1 MNINII
7 TNVKHKQTLA
17 VFPWILSFN
26 FTLHDINYIWFCYA
40 NLQMHNSPS
49 GNPAAPPPLHPATS
63 RFLQSCIFREILEL
77 HEYENKNGLWFT
89 YHPLHFQT
97 YQIYWNLPNI
107 LKFSNRIK
115 KTHSVCTIPH
125 FTKLYRTNSRFSG
138 SLDILKFQFV
148 LFCMY

>member
-7 TNVKHKQTLA
+7 TNVKHKQTYLLA

-49 GNPAAPPPLHPATS
+49 GNPTAPPHTISGNLG
-63 RFLQSCIFREILEL
+63 SCSLAFSGKSGNCMNMKIKMVYGLPTILYIFKL
-77 HEYENKNGLWFT
+77 
-89 YHPLHFQT
+89 
-97 YQIYWNLPNI
+97 
-107 LKFSNRIK
+107 
-115 KTHSVCTIPH
+115 
-125 FTKLYRTNSRFSG
+125 TKLYLNLAIESRKHIQFAQYFISPNCRSNSRFSG
-138 SLDILKFQFV
+138 SSYILKFQFV